1 MKVNIDQTVQ
11 ISDEQR
17 VQLANVL
24 DGRVTKRQA
33 TRDEMKDYIWTCG
46 KNWDGNLDEDFLG
59 LTGDDT
65 TVVEDEADEEDLLG
79 DAEDEDLLGDV
90 DDDLVAEGYVVL
102 GWSARGAGDSGGR
115 IHLDDLI

>member
-46 KNWDGNLDEDFLG
+46 KNWEDILARSLG

-90 DDDLVAEGYVVL
+90 DDE
-102 GWSARGAGDSGGR
+102 
-115 IHLDDLI
+115 DDLI